1 MRYSV
6 WQRREIGCG
15 KTTPLSQLS
24 LLLNSFNEG
33 AFLERKW
40 NSIKIKD
47 HTWCVSFFLRG
58 LDLIYSIFVSRARN
72 WFWQNHFSLKSVWT
86 LLMENPTHFWHSAS
100 SVYLLD
106 PIRGMPLLVV
116 QPLYKWI
123 GQNPL
128 WSKILIYWY
137 SFCQKHNQPIFRK
150 PLDPSSTSHQVC
162 WRSQIPVVC
171 ALLFKKNH
179 LKIFP
184 ELVWLR
190 FRILCL
196 LKNHT
201 SIGFWHFS
209 GDGCWE
215 KDEVLFWKRDETQ
228 KSCK

>member
-1 MRYSV
+1 
-6 WQRREIGCG
+6 
-15 KTTPLSQLS
+15 
-24 LLLNSFNEG
+24 
-33 AFLERKW
+33 
-40 NSIKIKD
+40 
-47 HTWCVSFFLRG
+47 
-58 LDLIYSIFVSRARN
+58 
-72 WFWQNHFSLKSVWT
+72 
-86 LLMENPTHFWHSAS
+86 
-100 SVYLLD
+100 
-106 PIRGMPLLVV
+106 MPLLVV

-128 WSKILIYWY
+128 WSKILIQWY

-215 KDEVLFWKRDETQ
+215 KDEVLLWKKEPKPKNHVNKCFILFHQILQTFVVVGEHQ
-228 KSCK
+228 IVFLFIYAWTISHLTKLFQFHGGSFFHWVFLWLGFTLNHVTTTPSHSLVKCL